1 VCEYEKENLDDLN
14 KVVEIGGGV
23 KKALWRSRAGE
34 ECAVV
39 YGDLCGAEEVIRGI
53 VSGDGVGEMEDGKI
67 V

>member
-1 VCEYEKENLDDLN
+1 VCEYEKENLDEL
-14 KVVEIGGGV
+14 KRLVEVGCGV

-53 VSGDGVGEMEDGKI
+53 VSGNGVGEMEDGEI
-67 V
+67 